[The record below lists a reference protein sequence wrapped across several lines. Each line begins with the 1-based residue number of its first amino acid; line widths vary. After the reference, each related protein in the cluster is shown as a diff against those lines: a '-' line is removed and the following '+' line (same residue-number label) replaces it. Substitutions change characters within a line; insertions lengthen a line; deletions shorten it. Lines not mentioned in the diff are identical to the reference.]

1 MVHLRRRPKRTYAG
15 LGLFLSLLVIAGAGV
30 AIWGGGPGDPEA
42 PVVESPATAH
52 PVELEQVLE
61 QAPESASEARTPK
74 ARSRADAKRPGSRRL

>member
-52 PVELEQVLE
+52 PVELD

-74 ARSRADAKRPGSRRL
+74 ARNRTDPKRPGSRRL

>member
-30 AIWGGGPGDPEA
+30 AIWGGGPDDREA

-52 PVELEQVLE
+52 PVKLE